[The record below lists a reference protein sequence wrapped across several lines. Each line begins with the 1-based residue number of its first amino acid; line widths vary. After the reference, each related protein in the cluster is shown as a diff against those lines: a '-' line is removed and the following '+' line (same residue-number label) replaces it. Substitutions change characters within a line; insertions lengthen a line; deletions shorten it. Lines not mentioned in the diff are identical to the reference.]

1 MTAPQDK
8 ETRVWAAMIFPAQG
22 EVQGSVQ
29 ASKRVHWTKE
39 AARAEAER
47 WIAEM
52 KLGPISWYAIDDQV
66 VIGRNHKHYI
76 VLRSA
81 LLPDGEPPPEPKD

>member
-1 MTAPQDK
+1 MND
-8 ETRVWAAMIFPAQG
+8 RSIWAAMIFPEQG
-22 EVQGSVQ
+22 EVLGAVQ

-39 AARAEAER
+39 SARAEAER

-52 KLGPISWYAIDDQV
+52 KLGPITWYAIDDQV
-66 VIGRNHKHYI
+66 VIGRIHKHYV

-81 LLPDGEPPPEPKD
+81 LLPKEEPS

>member
-1 MTAPQDK
+1 
-8 ETRVWAAMIFPAQG
+8 MIFPEQG
-22 EVQGSVQ
+22 EVLGAVQ

-39 AARAEAER
+39 SARAEAER

-52 KLGPISWYAIDDQV
+52 KLGPITWYAIDDQV
-66 VIGRNHKHYI
+66 VIGRIHKHYV

-81 LLPDGEPPPEPKD
+81 LLPKEEPS

>member
-1 MTAPQDK
+1 MND
-8 ETRVWAAMIFPAQG
+8 RSIWAAMIFPELG
-22 EVQGSVQ
+22 EVVGAVQ
-29 ASKRVHWTKE
+29 ACMRVHWSKE
-39 AARAEAER
+39 CARAEDER

-52 KLGPISWYAIDDQV
+52 KLGPITWYAIDDQV

-81 LLPDGEPPPEPKD
+81 LLPDGEPPP